1 MPYNVERILLMASNM
16 STDRVKNIMA
26 EFESNPNG
34 TKIPEDILTS
44 IQAHVVGT
52 FLLKVSSLLNP
63 SILLVLFLDT
73 MSVDDPEIEATILK
87 CSQENGG
94 YVLCPHTATA
104 VKYFY
109 EKNQTW

>member
-26 EFESNPNG
+26 EFESNPDG

-52 FLLKVSSLLNP
+52 VLLKILILNL
-63 SILLVLFLDT
+63 SEL
-73 MSVDDPEIEATILK
+73 
-87 CSQENGG
+87 
-94 YVLCPHTATA
+94 
-104 VKYFY
+104 
-109 EKNQTW
+109 